1 MRCLFI
7 IISIIALALP
17 IQAQNSKKVKDL
29 QKQRDRLQKELK
41 SSQQELERTRKDIT
55 SHKKVSKQL
64 NVQLE
69 VRLEGIREAEER
81 MNDLDRKMTT
91 LQGNVNTVNHK
102 LEEKKE
108 KYARALRMARAYRHM
123 QSPTLFILS
132 ARKFIQM
139 SRRARNTNYFALI
152 LRNMGEELLAKQGE
166 LLSTQ
171 NELLSAKS
179 EMNTLMRNVM
189 QERHELGVQQV
200 QQQKQIET
208 LNSKEKNL
216 QSKLSKQRTQL
227 AQLNKTIDAVVAAEV
242 EAARKRAEAAR
253 KKAEEAR
260 RKAEAQRKKNQ
271 GKSTEKDNKVKAN
284 SGTSTWLTA
293 EEKALNGSF
302 EQNKGRLP
310 IPITGSYMLGER
322 YGRYN
327 VPGMANVQLDNKG
340 VNYIGKSGGKARAV
354 FDGEVTAVFKF
365 YNTKGVLIR
374 HGSYISVYCNLS
386 SVQVNKGQKV
396 RARDLIGTVATN
408 EEGKCILHFQLRKET
423 ATLNPESWIGR

>member
-1 MRCLFI
+1 MRFFLI
-7 IISIIALALP
+7 ILCTLTLALP
-17 IQAQNSKKVKDL
+17 AQAQNSKKVKDL
-29 QKQRDRLQKELK
+29 KKQRERLQKELK
-41 SSQQELERTRKDIT
+41 TSQQELERTRKDIT

-64 NVQLE
+64 DVQLE
-69 VRLEGIREAEER
+69 ERLEGIRVAEER
-81 MNDLDRKMTT
+81 MNDLDRKMDT
-91 LQGNVNTVNHK
+91 LQSHVGMVNGK
-102 LEEKKE
+102 LEEKKD
-108 KYARALRMARAYRHM
+108 KYARALRMARAYRHV

-132 ARKFIQM
+132 ARKLMQM
-139 SRRARNTNYFALI
+139 SRRARNTNYFASI

-171 NELLSAKS
+171 NKLLSAKS

-200 QQQKQIET
+200 EQQRQIES

-253 KKAEEAR
+253 RKAEEAR
-260 RKAEAQRKKNQ
+260 RKAEAQRKKGKTG
-271 GKSTEKDNKVKAN
+271 GKSSSKESQTEVP
-284 SGTSTWLTA
+284 STWLTP
-293 EEKALNGSF
+293 EDKALNGSF
-302 EQNKGRLP
+302 EQNRGRLP
-310 IPITGSYMLGER
+310 VPITGSYMLGER

-327 VPGMANVQLDNKG
+327 VPGMTNVQLDNKG
-340 VNYIGKSGGKARAV
+340 VNYIGKNGAKARAV

-374 HGSYISVYCNLS
+374 HGSYISVYCNLAA
-386 SVQVNKGQKV
+386 VQVNKGQKV
-396 RARDLIGTVATN
+396 RARDLIGTLAHN
-408 EEGKCILHFQLRKET
+408 EDGKCILHFQLRKET
-423 ATLNPESWIGR
+423 ATLNPEKWIGR

>member
-1 MRCLFI
+1 MRFFLI
-7 IISIIALALP
+7 ILCTLTLALP
-17 IQAQNSKKVKDL
+17 AQAQNSKKVKDL
-29 QKQRDRLQKELK
+29 KKQRERLQKELK
-41 SSQQELERTRKDIT
+41 TSQQELERTRKDIT

-64 NVQLE
+64 DVQLE
-69 VRLEGIREAEER
+69 ERLEGIRVAEER
-81 MNDLDRKMTT
+81 MNDLDRKMDT
-91 LQGNVNTVNHK
+91 LQSHVGMVNGK
-102 LEEKKE
+102 LEEKKD
-108 KYARALRMARAYRHM
+108 KYARALRMARAYRHV

-132 ARKFIQM
+132 ARKLMQM
-139 SRRARNTNYFALI
+139 SRRARNTNYFASI
-152 LRNMGEELLAKQGE
+152 LRNMGEELLAKPGE

-171 NELLSAKS
+171 NKWLRAKR

-189 QERHELGVQQV
+189 QERHEPGVQQV
-200 QQQKQIET
+200 EQQRQIES

-253 KKAEEAR
+253 RKAEEGR
-260 RKAEAQRKKNQ
+260 RKAEAQRKK
-271 GKSTEKDNKVKAN
+271 GK
-284 SGTSTWLTA
+284 TSTWLTP
-293 EEKALNGSF
+293 EDKALNGSF
-302 EQNKGRLP
+302 EQNRGRLP
-310 IPITGSYMLGER
+310 VPITGSYMLGER

-340 VNYIGKSGGKARAV
+340 VNYIGKNGAKARAV

-374 HGSYISVYCNLS
+374 HGSYISVYCNLA

-396 RARDLIGTVATN
+396 RARDLIGTLAHN
-408 EEGKCILHFQLRKET
+408 EDGKCILHFQLRKET
-423 ATLNPESWIGR
+423 ATLNPEKWIGR

>member
-1 MRCLFI
+1 MRFFLI
-7 IISIIALALP
+7 ILCTLTLALP
-17 IQAQNSKKVKDL
+17 AQAQNSKKVKDL
-29 QKQRDRLQKELK
+29 KKQRERLQKELK
-41 SSQQELERTRKDIT
+41 TSQQELERTRKDIT

-64 NVQLE
+64 DVQLE
-69 VRLEGIREAEER
+69 ERLEGIRVAEER
-81 MNDLDRKMTT
+81 MNDLDRKMDT
-91 LQGNVNTVNHK
+91 LQSHVGMVNGK
-102 LEEKKE
+102 LEEKKD
-108 KYARALRMARAYRHM
+108 KYARALRMARAYRHV

-132 ARKFIQM
+132 ARKLMQM
-139 SRRARNTNYFALI
+139 SRRARNTNYFASI

-171 NELLSAKS
+171 NKLLSAKS

-200 QQQKQIET
+200 EQQRQIES

-253 KKAEEAR
+253 RKAEEGR
-260 RKAEAQRKKNQ
+260 RKAEAQRKK
-271 GKSTEKDNKVKAN
+271 GK
-284 SGTSTWLTA
+284 TSTWLTP
-293 EEKALNGSF
+293 EDKALNGSF
-302 EQNKGRLP
+302 EQNRGRLP
-310 IPITGSYMLGER
+310 VPITGSYMLGER

-327 VPGMANVQLDNKG
+327 VPGMTNVQLDNKG
-340 VNYIGKSGGKARAV
+340 VNYIGKNGAKARAV

-374 HGSYISVYCNLS
+374 HGSYISVYCNLA
-386 SVQVNKGQKV
+386 SVQVSKGQKV
-396 RARDLIGTVATN
+396 RARDLIGTLAHN
-408 EEGKCILHFQLRKET
+408 EDGKCILHFQLRKET
-423 ATLNPESWIGR
+423 ATLNPEKWIGR

>member
-1 MRCLFI
+1 MRFFLI
-7 IISIIALALP
+7 ILCTLTLALP
-17 IQAQNSKKVKDL
+17 AQAQNSKKVKDL
-29 QKQRDRLQKELK
+29 KKQRERLQKELK
-41 SSQQELERTRKDIT
+41 TSQQELERTRKDIT

-64 NVQLE
+64 DVQLE

-81 MNDLDRKMTT
+81 MNDLDRKMDT
-91 LQGNVNTVNHK
+91 LQSHVGMVNGK
-102 LEEKKE
+102 LEEKKD
-108 KYARALRMARAYRHM
+108 KYARALRMARAYRHV

-132 ARKFIQM
+132 ARKLMQM
-139 SRRARNTNYFALI
+139 SRRARNTNYFASI

-171 NELLSAKS
+171 NKLLSAKS

-200 QQQKQIET
+200 EQQRQIES

-253 KKAEEAR
+253 RKAEEGR
-260 RKAEAQRKKNQ
+260 RKAEAQRKK
-271 GKSTEKDNKVKAN
+271 GK
-284 SGTSTWLTA
+284 TSTWLTP
-293 EEKALNGSF
+293 EDKALNGSF
-302 EQNKGRLP
+302 EQNRGRLP
-310 IPITGSYMLGER
+310 VPITGSYMLGER

-327 VPGMANVQLDNKG
+327 VPGMTNVQLDNKG
-340 VNYIGKSGGKARAV
+340 VNYIGKNGAKARAV

-374 HGSYISVYCNLS
+374 HGSYISVYCNLA
-386 SVQVNKGQKV
+386 SVQVSKGQKV
-396 RARDLIGTVATN
+396 RARDLIGTLAHN
-408 EEGKCILHFQLRKET
+408 EDGKCILHFQLRKET
-423 ATLNPESWIGR
+423 ATLNPEKWIGR

>member
-1 MRCLFI
+1 MRFLLI
-7 IISIIALALP
+7 IIYAIALTLP
-17 IQAQNSKKVKDL
+17 AQAQNSKKVKDL
-29 QKQRDRLQKELK
+29 KKQRERLQKELK
-41 SSQQELERTRKDIT
+41 NSQQELERTRKDIT
-55 SHKKVSKQL
+55 SHKKVSKQIDL
-64 NVQLE
+64 QLE
-69 VRLEGIREAEER
+69 ERLEGIREAEVR
-81 MNDLDRKMTT
+81 MNDLDRKMTS
-91 LQGNVNTVNHK
+91 LQSNVNQVNSK

-108 KYARALRMARAYRHM
+108 KYARALRMARAYRHV
-123 QSPTLFILS
+123 QSPTLFVLS
-132 ARKFIQM
+132 ARKIIQM
-139 SRRARNTNYFALI
+139 SRRARNTNYFASI
-152 LRNMGEELLAKQGE
+152 LRNMGEELLVKQGE

-189 QERHELGVQQV
+189 QERHELGIQQIE
-200 QQQKQIET
+200 QQKQIET
-208 LNSKEKNL
+208 LNSKERNL

-260 RKAEAQRKKNQ
+260 KKAEAQRKKGKGT
-271 GKSTEKDNKVKAN
+271 GKSSTKESK
-284 SGTSTWLTA
+284 TTTPSTWLTP

-302 EQNKGRLP
+302 EQNRGRLP

-327 VPGMANVQLDNKG
+327 VPGMSNVQLDNKG
-340 VNYIGKSGGKARAV
+340 VNYIGKDGAKARAI

-374 HGSYISVYCNLS
+374 HGSYISVYCNLA
-386 SVQVNKGQKV
+386 SVQVSRGQKI
-396 RARDLIGTVATN
+396 RTRDLIGTIAKN
-408 EEGKCILHFQLRKET
+408 EDGKCILHFQLRKET
-423 ATLNPESWIGR
+423 ATLNPEKWIGR